1 MTLPTPAST
10 KVETWIFIRRARG
23 TNDEGGEGAP
33 QRCLHGVEVRP
44 TTPTSPATAEIVA
57 RLSPGAHQTQRRC
70 GLSVTLA
77 EAVQALQHAATHN
90 HRGRLHH
97 STSRREGPRQTHVP
111 HHSSE
116 KARTPEA
123 AAPASSSPAERPSP
137 ETQTGRH
144 LPQAVRGAAP
154 TNRHR
159 ARRLGSHDPPR
170 SQGHRPDQPAS
181 ALETPAA
188 LARRMLGPTSP
199 DRARKP
205 RSGPRGRA
213 RGRQPPRPR
222 RTPAIRQHAVEPRR
236 PTAEKSHRS
245 RRRDPL
251 LARETARRRRKQ
263 GPAAAAPPGLC
274 PAETTG
280 DGKGGGGDGG
290 RPVALGLGAARVAP
304 GERAT
309 RGS

>member
-1 MTLPTPAST
+1 MTPPTPAST

-44 TTPTSPATAEIVA
+44 TTPTSSATAEIVA

-111 HHSSE
+111 HQSSE

-181 ALETPAA
+181 ALETLAA
-188 LARRMLGPTSP
+188 LARRTHGPTSP
-199 DRARKP
+199 DRARRP

-222 RTPAIRQHAVEPRR
+222 RTPAIRQPSAS
-236 PTAEKSHRS
+236 TS
-245 RRRDPL
+245 
-251 LARETARRRRKQ
+251 
-263 GPAAAAPPGLC
+263 
-274 PAETTG
+274 
-280 DGKGGGGDGG
+280 
-290 RPVALGLGAARVAP
+290 
-304 GERAT
+304 
-309 RGS
+309 